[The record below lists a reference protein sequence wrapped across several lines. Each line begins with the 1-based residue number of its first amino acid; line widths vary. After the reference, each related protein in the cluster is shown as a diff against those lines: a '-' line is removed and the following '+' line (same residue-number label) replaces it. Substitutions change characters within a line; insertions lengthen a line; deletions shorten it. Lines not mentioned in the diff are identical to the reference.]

1 MAVVSAIM
9 KTEGG
14 VMLQQS
20 SVPRYYIRDSETNEL
35 WCFDARLYNGGTLLV
50 K

>member
-1 MAVVSAIM
+1 MS
-9 KTEGG
+9 
-14 VMLQQS
+14 QQA

-35 WCFDARLYNGGTLLV
+35 WCFTYRSMQG